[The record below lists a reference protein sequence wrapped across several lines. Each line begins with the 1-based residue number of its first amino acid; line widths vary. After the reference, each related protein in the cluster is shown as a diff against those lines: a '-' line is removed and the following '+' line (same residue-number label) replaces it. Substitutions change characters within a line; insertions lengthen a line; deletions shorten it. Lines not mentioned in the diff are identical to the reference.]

1 MIVDVA
7 DRRTGF
13 VTRASGYTDT
23 QPTVASS
30 SFSSSR
36 YSKYHSSPKRGGF
49 LAGVPNFAFAPD
61 LRCSTQPEFDLS
73 RRLAELNATRGGPC
87 NGILELALV
96 LRQLTAML
104 LVGVS
109 LLGPTS
115 AVFACATGAFDA
127 DCCPEG
133 SSVACNDEAPG
144 LQQALPA
151 ACCVAAPAQ
160 SQKLTFESGRSA
172 RERDQNSGSPDL
184 AINAGW
190 LPPNRQFAHAHAAPH
205 PGAPDLRIDG
215 TLTYLLTGRLRL

>member
-1 MIVDVA
+1 MTAFLEASALTCECRICDAVGSRNLTCGA
-7 DRRTGF
+7 DWPNLAPPSLVHTTGNW
-13 VTRASGYTDT
+13 SW
-23 QPTVASS
+23 
-30 SFSSSR
+30 
-36 YSKYHSSPKRGGF
+36 H
-49 LAGVPNFAFAPD
+49 
-61 LRCSTQPEFDLS
+61 
-73 RRLAELNATRGGPC
+73 
-87 NGILELALV
+87 V
-96 LRQLTAML
+96 LRRFTAML

-115 AVFACATGAFDA
+115 AVFACATGALDA

-133 SSVACNDEAPG
+133 SSVACKDEAPG
-144 LQQALPA
+144 LHQAMPA

-190 LPPNRQFAHAHAAPH
+190 PPPNRQFAHVHAAPH
-205 PGAPDLRIDG
+205 QGAPDSRIDG